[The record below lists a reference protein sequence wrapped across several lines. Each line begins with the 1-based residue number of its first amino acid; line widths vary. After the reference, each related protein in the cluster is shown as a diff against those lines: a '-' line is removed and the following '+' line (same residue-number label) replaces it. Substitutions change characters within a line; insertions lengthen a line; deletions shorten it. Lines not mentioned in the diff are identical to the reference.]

1 MSLFPTQSLMEQDR
15 FLDPTNQPI
24 RRYTD
29 IDPDYY
35 HLDQAAARS
44 RVQQEDED
52 PSFFEELFT
61 GVAAGF
67 EGFGR
72 SVIGLADFAL
82 GDMLP
87 DEWSE
92 RTLERPDSL
101 VGGLVEGI
109 TQFGLGLIP
118 GLGVAGLVGKGAKL
132 LGASDK
138 LLKTTKTLTTGI
150 SADFI
155 AFDAHEERLSD
166 FLASHEVTRNAITEY
181 LSSDE
186 SDNEF
191 EGRMKNVLEGG
202 ALAGIGGVLIKGA
215 KTLKRGRRLDG
226 TDEATKEYTKA
237 AEELKESIIESGIA
251 TKQGLEMEMNII
263 KAMPKAFRK
272 IQDELNNTKINQQ
285 GGGRTEIDP
294 DSALAKYPDC

>member
-1 MSLFPTQSLMEQDR
+1 MSLFPTQSLMEQER

-35 HLDQAAARS
+35 HLDQAAS
-44 RVQQEDED
+44 RNQAQQQDDD
-52 PSFFEELFT
+52 PGFFEDVFS
-61 GVAAGF
+61 GIAAGF

-118 GLGVAGLVGKGAKL
+118 GLGVAGLVGKGARV
-132 LGASDK
+132 LGASEK

-166 FLASHEVTRNAITEY
+166 FLASHDVTRNAITEY

-186 SDNEF
+186 TDSEF

-202 ALAGIGGVLIKGA
+202 ALAGIAGVLIKSA
-215 KTLKRGRRLDG
+215 KALKRGRRLDG
-226 TDEATKEYTKA
+226 TDEAANEYTKA

-251 TKQGLEMEMNII
+251 TRQGIEMEMNLAN
-263 KAMPKAFRK
+263 AMPKAYRK
-272 IQDELNNTKINQQ
+272 IRDELNNTQINQQ
-285 GGGRTEIDP
+285 GGGRTELDP
-294 DSALAKYPDC
+294 DSALPKYPDC